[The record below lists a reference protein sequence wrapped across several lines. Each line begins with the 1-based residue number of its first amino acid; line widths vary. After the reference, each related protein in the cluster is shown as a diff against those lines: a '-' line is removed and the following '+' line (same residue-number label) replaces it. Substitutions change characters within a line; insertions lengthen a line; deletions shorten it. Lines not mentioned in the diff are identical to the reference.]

1 METLLFMKNTEN
13 FLSQSLEIEG
23 KMEGKNGGYYI
34 CIVIFGIVS
43 RISPLI

>member
-23 KMEGKNGGYYI
+23 KMEGKNGGYI